1 MQAPNDSWADYTCVY
16 MTAIRN
22 KFYAAF
28 DKPDGK
34 GFARLD
40 KEGEAAGEAVAAPA
54 PLLIREDTAFI
65 SPADVNVPPLRV
77 PS

>member
-16 MTAIRN
+16 MTAIRK
-22 KFYAAF
+22 KFYAPY

-34 GFARLD
+34 EPARLD
-40 KEGEAAGEAVAAPA
+40 KEGEAVGEAAAAPA

-65 SPADVNVPPLRV
+65 SPADVNVSPLRM